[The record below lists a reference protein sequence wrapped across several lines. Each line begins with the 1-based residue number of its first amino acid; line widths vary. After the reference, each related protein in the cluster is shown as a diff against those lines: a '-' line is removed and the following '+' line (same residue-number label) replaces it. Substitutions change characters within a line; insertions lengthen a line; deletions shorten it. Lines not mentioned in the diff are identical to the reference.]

1 MYLPACTQTDYCPST
16 TYACSEL
23 DPLFPYYLAT
33 KWADELCKDRKLHQ
47 VSKSIVS
54 NLPAVTDFLGYL
66 LNLACACLCFPT
78 ASGVWQAGTTNWV
91 PWWHGLCLC
100 PGSTTC
106 RESSG
111 PAKQTWWRTH
121 RECLSH
127 KRPQNVLENL
137 VVSHWWWMPLT
148 GMGSRRAELG
158 SLSAS

>member
-1 MYLPACTQTDYCPST
+1 MPVLSLIHYFLITLPQNGLTNCVRIGSYTRSPGA
-16 TYACSEL
+16 
-23 DPLFPYYLAT
+23 
-33 KWADELCKDRKLHQ
+33 
-47 VSKSIVS
+47 VS

-100 PGSTTC
+100 PGSTTY

-111 PAKQTWWRTH
+111 PAKQTWWRRH

-127 KRPQNVLENL
+127 KCPQNVLENL
-137 VVSHWWWMPLT
+137 VVSRWWWLPLT
-148 GMGSRRAELG
+148 GMASRRAELG